1 MHKHH
6 FFKAGLLALSVVVLF
21 LISWE
26 GYWRSQGYTTTFD
39 DGEPLWADK
48 RSMVYKEMDKATVF
62 IGSSRI
68 KYDLDIPTWESIT
81 EDKAVQLAIEG
92 NSPLPVLTDL
102 ANDDNFKGKLVID
115 VTEGLFFTNSIY
127 NLETPRKHVA
137 YYHKRSPTQ
146 RFSFTVNHLLESR
159 LAFLNKD
166 YLSVNSLLAKVPL
179 QPRPKVFVMPYFPP
193 EFSHNTFDRQSII
206 EAPFLTDSSLQKQVT
221 GNWLFFANL
230 SKDEP
235 PISEAELNGI
245 LQQVKTDVDKIRQR
259 GGQVIF
265 VRTPSSG
272 PYLDME
278 KGAFAREK
286 FWNRLLAFTRT
297 EGIHFADYPETD
309 HFICPEWSH
318 LSQPDAVVYT
328 KHLITALKQ
337 KGWHFPNSKQ
347 LLASS
352 YSSHP

>member
-1 MHKHH
+1 MHKNP
-6 FFKAGLLALSVVVLF
+6 FFKAALLAFSLALLF
-21 LISWE
+21 LIAWE
-26 GYWRSQGYTTTFD
+26 GYWRSEGFTNTFD

-146 RFSFTVNHLLESR
+146 RFSFTVN
-159 LAFLNKD
+159 LARITTCISNKD
-166 YLSVNSLLAKVPL
+166 YLSVNSLLATVPL

-193 EFSHNTFDRQSII
+193 ESVII
-206 EAPFLTDSSLQKQVT
+206 HT
-221 GNWLFFANL
+221 
-230 SKDEP
+230 
-235 PISEAELNGI
+235 
-245 LQQVKTDVDKIRQR
+245 
-259 GGQVIF
+259 
-265 VRTPSSG
+265 
-272 PYLDME
+272 
-278 KGAFAREK
+278 
-286 FWNRLLAFTRT
+286 
-297 EGIHFADYPETD
+297 
-309 HFICPEWSH
+309 
-318 LSQPDAVVYT
+318 
-328 KHLITALKQ
+328 TAKY
-337 KGWHFPNSKQ
+337 H
-347 LLASS
+347 
-352 YSSHP
+352 